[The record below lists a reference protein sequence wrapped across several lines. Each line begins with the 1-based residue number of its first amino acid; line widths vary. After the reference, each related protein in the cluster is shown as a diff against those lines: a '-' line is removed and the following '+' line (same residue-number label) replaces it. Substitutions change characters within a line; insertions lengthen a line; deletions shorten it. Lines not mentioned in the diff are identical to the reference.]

1 MRFLY
6 RISHGAHALA
16 WLPPPSAG
24 AASTQVD
31 RCAGWWRGAGI
42 QLLLL
47 LGVWRART
55 LHTGN
60 PAQTRIPAHPKD
72 RENNQKTRR
81 GPAEDYIRYINCLL
95 IFTILHKYHCS
106 IRVWAGFPVCGSVRR
121 RNRWGRVCCSV
132 RNQEEVIRRRSK
144 TRLPTCFPAGGSS
157 MHWCMH
163 CIVGLPKIR

>member
-1 MRFLY
+1 M
-6 RISHGAHALA
+6 A

-55 LHTGN
+55 LPHTGN

-72 RENNQKTRR
+72 KEKT
-81 GPAEDYIRYINCLL
+81 
-95 IFTILHKYHCS
+95 TKK
-106 IRVWAGFPVCGSVRR
+106 
-121 RNRWGRVCCSV
+121 
-132 RNQEEVIRRRSK
+132 QE
-144 TRLPTCFPAGGSS
+144 GD
-157 MHWCMH
+157 
-163 CIVGLPKIR
+163 LPKIILGTSTVY